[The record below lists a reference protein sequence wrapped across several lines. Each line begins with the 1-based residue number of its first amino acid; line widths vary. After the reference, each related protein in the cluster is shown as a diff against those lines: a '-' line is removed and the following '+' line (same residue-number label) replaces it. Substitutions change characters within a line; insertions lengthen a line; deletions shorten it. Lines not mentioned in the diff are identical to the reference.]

1 MPAHTKV
8 RILRTHHWYV
18 TPRFE
23 IGKIWEIERVTSNFR
38 LLPASLVSAVPAVFS
53 QQQSDRAVEVAAGAA
68 VDPSLPPRHLLIN
81 RVQPISNQA
90 LVRKGKNQRSYSPL
104 VIHINENIE
113 EFLEKKKTPER
124 EAWS

>member
-1 MPAHTKV
+1 M
-8 RILRTHHWYV
+8 RTHHWYV

-38 LLPASLVSAVPAVFS
+38 LLPASLVSAVRAVFS

-68 VDPSLPPRHLLIN
+68 VDPSLPRHHLLIN
-81 RVQPISNQA
+81 RVID
-90 LVRKGKNQRSYSPL
+90 
-104 VIHINENIE
+104 EFIE
-113 EFLEKKKTPER
+113 KKTPKR